1 MSFDSQAADKFAKV
15 ISEAHQTGDFQ
26 TMVDNIPYAQFI
38 GLKFQRLGQDILF
51 HLPANPDNIGNPILP
66 AIHGGVIGGFM
77 ELAASL
83 QLVMTMDSVALP
95 KIVDFSLDYLRA
107 GRLKDTYAECQ
118 VWRQGTRVANVAI
131 TAWQSKRESPI
142 ATARAHFLLTRD

>member
-51 HLPANPDNIGNPILP
+51 QLPANTDNIGNPILP

-95 KIVDFSLDYLRA
+95 KIVDFSLRSEERRV
-107 GRLKDTYAECQ
+107 GKEC
-118 VWRQGTRVANVAI
+118 
-131 TAWQSKRESPI
+131 
-142 ATARAHFLLTRD
+142 

>member
-38 GLKFQRLGQDILF
+38 GLKFQRLGQDILVQ
-51 HLPANPDNIGNPILP
+51 LPADTDNIGNPILP
-66 AIHGGVIGGFM
+66 AIQGGVIGRFM

-118 VWRQGTRVANVAI
+118 VWRQGSRVANVAKI
-131 TAWQSKRESPI
+131 G
-142 ATARAHFLLTRD
+142 RAHV